1 MSCSHCR
8 GRFNLPSFHS
18 GRCEVCHTLQRLT
31 RVILTRHPPAEVAT
45 LVKLLTRTADKV
57 EAFVEEW
64 ELNQALGASV
74 GGSAADPPES
84 NLPGLT
90 PVAKSS
96 SARPRR
102 ESGELPENRERR
114 KEASREPGTVPE
126 KASEH
131 RSRSKKEKKDRSRKR
146 HGRRRS
152 KDRSRD
158 RTRRDKKSEPV
169 EAVAVK
175 EEEEKDLAVSKAA
188 VEDTDESPIRDD
200 RRSPSRRKDDVVP
213 SPPRRDTRVPRSP
226 TRSPPGYTRG
236 VEPEWQE
243 RSPIRRDK
251 PKKDKGYNHYIRGK
265 EFREKYGFDRGR
277 GRGAWSW

>member
-1 MSCSHCR
+1 M
-8 GRFNLPSFHS
+8 
-18 GRCEVCHTLQRLT
+18 QRLT

-126 KASEH
+126 KASEY

-158 RTRRDKKSEPV
+158 RRRRDKKSEPE

-175 EEEEKDLAVSKAA
+175 EEEEEEKDLAASKAA

-200 RRSPSRRKDDVVP
+200 RRSPVSKERRRRPIAAQKRHQ
-213 SPPRRDTRVPRSP
+213 SP
-226 TRSPPGYTRG
+226 
-236 VEPEWQE
+236 
-243 RSPIRRDK
+243 
-251 PKKDKGYNHYIRGK
+251 
-265 EFREKYGFDRGR
+265 
-277 GRGAWSW
+277 

>member
-1 MSCSHCR
+1 MVR
-8 GRFNLPSFHS
+8 
-18 GRCEVCHTLQRLT
+18 
-31 RVILTRHPPAEVAT
+31 
-45 LVKLLTRTADKV
+45 LLTRTADKV

-96 SARPRR
+96 SARPRK
-102 ESGELPENRERR
+102 ESGDLPEGRARR
-114 KEASREPGTVPE
+114 KEESKESGALPD
-126 KASEH
+126 KASAH

-158 RTRRDKKSEPV
+158 RRRRDKKSEPE

-175 EEEEKDLAVSKAA
+175 EEEEKDLEVSKAA

-200 RRSPSRRKDDVVP
+200 R
-213 SPPRRDTRVPRSP
+213 
-226 TRSPPGYTRG
+226 
-236 VEPEWQE
+236 
-243 RSPIRRDK
+243 RRDK

-265 EFREKYGFDRGR
+265 EFRDKYGFDRGR

>member
-1 MSCSHCR
+1 M
-8 GRFNLPSFHS
+8 
-18 GRCEVCHTLQRLT
+18 
-31 RVILTRHPPAEVAT
+31 ILTRHPPAEVAT

-126 KASEH
+126 KASEY

-158 RTRRDKKSEPV
+158 RRRRDKKSEPE

-175 EEEEKDLAVSKAA
+175 EEEEEEKDLAVSKAA